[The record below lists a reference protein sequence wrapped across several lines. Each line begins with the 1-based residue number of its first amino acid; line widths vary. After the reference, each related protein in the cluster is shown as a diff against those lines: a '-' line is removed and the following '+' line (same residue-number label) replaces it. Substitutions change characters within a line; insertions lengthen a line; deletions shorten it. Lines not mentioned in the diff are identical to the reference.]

1 VTHLRV
7 GTRGSDLALWQAN
20 WVCDRLREQHP
31 SLEITQV
38 IIKTQG
44 DALRNRR
51 FGRDWPVGAFTSAIE
66 DALLEDRIDFAVHS
80 HKDLQTDSTTGL
92 VIAAIPPR
100 QVAGDVLLVREPVD
114 LDALP
119 AGFRVGTGSPRRSAQ
134 LRRLGDVEV
143 VPIRGNVPTR
153 IAKLKRENL
162 DGVVLAAAGL
172 LRLGIDHKPR
182 IDLPTDRFVPAP
194 AQGALAVQAR
204 EDSEAAEIIKAL
216 DDAPSRQAVEA
227 ERSFLRGINAGC
239 HTPAGALATVDGPMI
254 SLHAQLFSDDAEQ
267 RVETTEAGKDAK
279 AIGLS
284 AAKRL
289 LHELRHAS

>member
-1 VTHLRV
+1 VTRLRV
-7 GTRGSDLALWQAN
+7 GTRGSELALWQAN
-20 WVCDRLREQHP
+20 WVCDRLREKHS
-31 SLEITQV
+31 SLEITRV

-44 DALRNRR
+44 DALRDKR
-51 FGRDWPVGAFTSAIE
+51 FDQDWPVGAFTSAIE
-66 DALLEDRIDFAVHS
+66 NALLEEHIDFAVHS
-80 HKDLQTDSTTGL
+80 HKDLQTSPTAGL
-92 VIAAIPPR
+92 VIAAVPP
-100 QVAGDVLLVREPVD
+100 
-114 LDALP
+114 
-119 AGFRVGTGSPRRSAQ
+119 GFKIGTGSPRRSAQ
-134 LRRLGDVEV
+134 LRRLGDVKV

-153 IAKLKRENL
+153 VAQLKRENL

-182 IDLPTDRFVPAP
+182 IDLPTGRFVPAP

-204 EDSEAAEIIKAL
+204 EDSEAAEIIEFL

-227 ERSFLRGINAGC
+227 ERSFLSGINAGC
-239 HTPAGALATVDGPMI
+239 HTPAAALATVDGPII

-267 RVETTEAGKDAK
+267 MVETMEAGKDAK

-289 LHELRHAS
+289 LRELGRVS